1 MKRRTFLRAG
11 LASTAMVLSPTV
23 GGRAEEQTDKDK
35 TEAAAVPIRAF
46 EFEETTIA
54 ELQEAMRSGR
64 HTARSITQAYL
75 DRIQEVDKQGASLKS
90 IIELNPDALEMS
102 ANLENERRA
111 GRVRGALHGIP
122 ILIKDNID
130 TGDRMQ

>member
-1 MKRRTFLRAG
+1 MRARG
-11 LASTAMVLSPTV
+11 EQPNEKDNTGAS
-23 GGRAEEQTDKDK
+23 
-35 TEAAAVPIRAF
+35 AVPVKPF

-75 DRIQEVDKQGASLKS
+75 ERIQDVDKQRASLNS
-90 IIELNPDALEMS
+90 IIELNPDALAMAE
-102 ANLENERRA
+102 NLDNERRA

-130 TGDRMQ
+130 TADRMQGNTTGVAVVEAYNLQ